1 MTTKADLTPEDWETV
16 REGPPLAGLT
26 VLSAQRG
33 GTFRETFAMAK
44 AYTEARR
51 QHGASELLDE
61 LVGAKPEM
69 DHTRHGSYEEL
80 KEHALQR
87 LRDAVAVLERAA
99 TPRRSTT
106 TGGSSSRSPRRWPT
120 RTRRA
125 ARRSARPSA
134 QRSTRSPA
142 PWARRPDP
150 PGGRETRAAARH
162 GPAAEPAM
170 PVGLQHQ
177 AYRRYTESA
186 ARHSSGPRTKMRPAW
201 SGPPS
206 RSDSY

>member
-26 VLSAQRG
+26 VLTAQRG

-61 LVGAKPEM
+61 LVGAKPDI

-80 KEHALQR
+80 KDHAVQR

-99 TPRRSTT
+99 TPEEVDDYRRFVVTLAEKVASAHEE
-106 TGGSSSRSPRRWPT
+106 GGAAVSEAE
-120 RTRRA
+120 RA
-125 ARRSARPSA
+125 AIDEISGA
-134 QRSTRSPA
+134 
-142 PWARRPDP
+142 
-150 PGGRETRAAARH
+150 
-162 GPAAEPAM
+162 
-170 PVGLQHQ
+170 VG
-177 AYRRYTESA
+177 ATA
-186 ARHSSGPRTKMRPAW
+186 
-201 SGPPS
+201 
-206 RSDSY
+206 

>member
-26 VLSAQRG
+26 VLTAQRG

-61 LVGAKPEM
+61 LVGAKPEV

-80 KEHALQR
+80 KDHALQR

-99 TPRRSTT
+99 TPEEVDDYRRFVVTLAEKVANAHEE
-106 TGGSSSRSPRRWPT
+106 GGAAVSEAE
-120 RTRRA
+120 RA
-125 ARRSARPSA
+125 AIDEISGA
-134 QRSTRSPA
+134 
-142 PWARRPDP
+142 
-150 PGGRETRAAARH
+150 
-162 GPAAEPAM
+162 
-170 PVGLQHQ
+170 VG
-177 AYRRYTESA
+177 ATA
-186 ARHSSGPRTKMRPAW
+186 
-201 SGPPS
+201 
-206 RSDSY
+206 